1 MKNAKILTCGRNAE
15 ELQKCAREW
24 IQEGFDVTT
33 VQADVA
39 SVDGRDH
46 LVKEIRSWLGSN
58 PKLDILVNNVGTNIR
73 KPSIEYTQDDI
84 DTVFKTNFFS
94 MFALTVA
101 LHPLLKRQ
109 NGEYSS
115 SVINIGSVAGVT
127 CMKSGTPYAS
137 TKAAMNQISGTY
149 VFMADTIKLSTS

>member
-1 MKNAKILTCGRNAE
+1 M
-15 ELQKCAREW
+15 
-24 IQEGFDVTT
+24 TT

-46 LVKEIRSWLGSN
+46 LVQEIHSWLGSK

-101 LHPLLKRQ
+101 LHP
-109 NGEYSS
+109 GEYSRFFLFLLRLFLVCIVILIQL
-115 SVINIGSVAGVT
+115 SVIFVT
-127 CMKSGTPYAS
+127 HS
-137 TKAAMNQISGTY
+137 
-149 VFMADTIKLSTS
+149 LSPEAEKRRIFQLSH